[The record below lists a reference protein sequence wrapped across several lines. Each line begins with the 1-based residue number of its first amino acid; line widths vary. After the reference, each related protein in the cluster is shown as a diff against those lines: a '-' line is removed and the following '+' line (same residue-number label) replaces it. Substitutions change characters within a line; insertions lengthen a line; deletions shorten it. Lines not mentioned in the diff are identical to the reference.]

1 MYAVRGLV
9 TPRPAKA
16 GTADP
21 ALKGLLMQSRADRRL
36 LDMSKPMQHEALKI
50 VEIELGPEDDLG
62 PEDEESAQEAAHTE
76 SRAITDMMR
85 REKMTMPIQVASLAV
100 NAEGCLYRYD
110 EYSEGILLCTT
121 RIGEKMGGFPV
132 HYLLVDS
139 KGKTARLI
147 VRGRRGS

>member
-1 MYAVRGLV
+1 
-9 TPRPAKA
+9 
-16 GTADP
+16 
-21 ALKGLLMQSRADRRL
+21 
-36 LDMSKPMQHEALKI
+36 MSKPMQREPLKI
-50 VEIELGPEDDLG
+50 VEIDLG

-121 RIGEKMGGFPV
+121 RIGERMGGFPV
-132 HYLLVDS
+132 HYLLVDA
-139 KGKTARLI
+139 KGKTARII